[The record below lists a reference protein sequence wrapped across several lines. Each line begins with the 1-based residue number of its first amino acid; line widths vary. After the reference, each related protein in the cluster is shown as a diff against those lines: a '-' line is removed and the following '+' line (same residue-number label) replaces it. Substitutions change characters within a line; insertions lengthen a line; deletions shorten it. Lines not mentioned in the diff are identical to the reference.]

1 MPNYV
6 RNLVKM
12 EGITDLPLFLEVDGK
27 KRFDFNKLI
36 HMPEEL
42 NVEDGSMTDM
52 CIVYFLTERCS
63 IPIYQLGKK
72 ETELVNALVSNMFS
86 SDWPAEVFRRMS
98 EQMRDA
104 SEEKKEAA
112 YEGGRRYV
120 SNYEKYGCTTWYG
133 WCNRNWGTK
142 WNACDTEILDKDT
155 IMFDTAWS
163 NPEPVMEKLGEMY
176 PNIKIEHWWADE
188 DVGHNT
194 GHRVMLNGGS
204 DVRCY
209 DGDGD
214 AYSIYTKLWGESDCV
229 YLDENGVMQHRD
241 CENCNGC
248 D

>member
-86 SDWPAEVFRRMS
+86 SDWPAEVF
-98 EQMRDA
+98 
-104 SEEKKEAA
+104 AA
-112 YEGGRRYV
+112 
-120 SNYEKYGCTTWYG
+120 
-133 WCNRNWGTK
+133 
-142 WNACDTEILDKDT
+142 
-155 IMFDTAWS
+155 
-163 NPEPVMEKLGEMY
+163 
-176 PNIKIEHWWADE
+176 
-188 DVGHNT
+188 
-194 GHRVMLNGGS
+194 
-204 DVRCY
+204 
-209 DGDGD
+209 
-214 AYSIYTKLWGESDCV
+214 
-229 YLDENGVMQHRD
+229 
-241 CENCNGC
+241 
-248 D
+248 